1 MTRKTIFTRIAA
13 AGTAAVMVFALALT
27 VLPKVFATQE
37 YLKISASTLTV
48 SDSTQ
53 TATVKI
59 LAGMDEAVWT
69 LQGAFATTETND
81 TNEYFTLD
89 SLDYDEALTSDVTNN
104 NNDGDGGFLYQN
116 NSTGIDFE
124 ADKEIWV
131 ANYTVAANTPA
142 GVYDLPI
149 EIEVGSFGPE
159 TYLEEETLVA
169 QVTITDKKAREIGFS
184 EDEVTKVYGD
194 NVFTNELIGV
204 SDGETVGYSSS
215 DDEIAEVDENG
226 EVTIHKPGRTMIT
239 ATVAETDD
247 YAETTASYVLNVGK
261 KSVSI
266 ETLTIEN
273 KEYDGTTEAEV
284 DEVELDVE
292 VAEWEDFYGD
302 YYLSYDD
309 SECGYKVNANFEDAN
324 AGENKNVSAELVL
337 LGDASDYFE
346 VSGDPAVASATI
358 TPFDIEGVEITVP
371 QEQEGFVYTGATIN
385 PTVRIK
391 AELGTDRY
399 VYLTEN
405 DYDVTYPDDMVSA
418 GDKKLEFTGK
428 GNYTGTEDFNYT
440 VDPYT
445 IESSNVSLEY
455 STVVF
460 DNTAKTPGVT
470 VKIGDFEVSSD
481 EYDIEY
487 SNNTGIGTAT
497 VTVTAKDDMNIDGS
511 ATKTFEITD
520 KRILEISGISSQA
533 VAYTGQPV
541 VLSGN
546 LSVGAN
552 TDGITV
558 NDIMTAWFESDG
570 ETPTERPTE
579 VGSYVVAYYYNGD
592 NYTGSLT
599 VEFEITKAISPMPAE
614 MTAGLKGEVG
624 DNLWSI
630 EYDWSDGFDW
640 ADDAGLILLGDNTYP
655 ATYTYEDDTD
665 HYTTLELNVPVRGTV
680 YINVDVYVDD
690 DETGSVVA
698 PEEAEYGDSITFEF
712 LPKTGYEIK
721 RVLLN
726 RINVTNSVANN
737 KLTITAGTTDV
748 ELEVEYRRVYNV
760 IEGDNN
766 GFVVNND
773 EVTFRMDADYALF
786 ENGGEVYLDGVL
798 VDPSNYVSKPGS
810 TIITFTNTFLNSL
823 NDGNHELTV
832 AFNDG
837 GIARASFAL
846 SGTRHSANPVKT
858 PDTGFFSG
866 EFAGARVAGITAV
879 SFLAIAGAMTV
890 FYRKRFAGK
899 KVDFDKK

>member
-13 AGTAAVMVFALALT
+13 IGTAAVMVFALALT

-81 TNEYFTLD
+81 TNKYFTLD
-89 SLDYDEALTSDVTNN
+89 SLDYDEALASSVTNN
-104 NNDGDGGFLYQN
+104 NNDGDGAFLYQN
-116 NSTGIDFE
+116 NSIGIDFE

-159 TYLEEETLVA
+159 TYLEGETLVA
-169 QVTITDKKAREIGFS
+169 QVTITDKEAQEMGFS
-184 EDEVTKVYGD
+184 EDEVAKVYGD
-194 NVFTNELIGV
+194 GVFTNELVRTSG
-204 SDGETVGYSSS
+204 DGAISYSSS
-215 DDEIAEVDENG
+215 NDEIAEVDENG

-239 ATVAETDD
+239 ATAAETAT
-247 YAETTASYVLNVGK
+247 YAETAASYVLNVDK

-292 VAEWEDFYGD
+292 VADREGNFSGD
-302 YYLSYDD
+302 VLLSYNDED
-309 SECGYKVNANFEDAN
+309 CGYKVNANFEDAN
-324 AGENKNVSAELVL
+324 AGENKNVSAELEL

-358 TPFDIEGVEITVP
+358 APFDIEGVEITAL
-371 QEQEGFVYTGATIN
+371 QEQFVYTGATIN

-405 DYDVTYPDDMVSA
+405 DYDVTYPDDMISA
-418 GDKKLEFTGK
+418 GDKTLEFAGK
-428 GNYTGTEDFNYT
+428 GNYTGTEDFDYT
-440 VDPYT
+440 VDLYT
-445 IESSNVSLEY
+445 IESGNVSLEY
-455 STVVF
+455 PTVVF

-481 EYDIEY
+481 EYDVEY
-487 SNNTGIGTAT
+487 SNNIGIGTAT

-541 VLSGN
+541 VLSGS

-552 TDGITV
+552 TDEITV
-558 NDIMTAWFESDG
+558 DDIITAWFESDG
-570 ETPTERPTE
+570 KTPTERPTE
-579 VGSYVVAYYYNGD
+579 VGSYVVTYYYNGD
-592 NYTGSLT
+592 NYIGNLT
-599 VEFEITKAISPMPAE
+599 VAFEITKATSPMPAE

-624 DNLWSI
+624 YDLWSI

-655 ATYTYEDDTD
+655 ATYTYEDDTE
-665 HYTTLELNVPVRGTV
+665 HYTTLELSVPVKGTV
-680 YINVDVYVDD
+680 YIDIYTYVDD

-726 RINVTNSVANN
+726 RINVTNSVVNN
-737 KLTITAGTTDV
+737 KLTITAGTTDI

-773 EVTFRMDADYALF
+773 EVTFRMDADYELF
-786 ENGGEVYLDGVL
+786 ENGGKVYLDGVL

-823 NDGNHELTV
+823 NDGNHELIV
-832 AFNDG
+832 AFNNG
-837 GIARASFAL
+837 GIARANFAL

-879 SFLAIAGAMTV
+879 SFLAIAGVMMV

-899 KVDFDKK
+899 KVDFDKE